1 MTRGLLAPLS
11 PKEEIALRRI
21 AHGSLILDAQM
32 ASRLVALAL
41 IEQPS
46 SGLRLTP
53 LGRLRFNALPKAPLL
68 SQPRSIHAVNGY
80 VEGLIEKAQSRA
92 ANPPAHDAP
101 TARPIARAS
110 LLPAPEAGVAGE
122 DDGEDLPVYQPVY
135 FFFDHEHWRSRAERA
150 LVRTRKA
157 IMEHRRQMIRVCDA
171 SNRRIEASQT
181 LLKTSVPVRPSWLV
195 AADMSRRAPSA

>member
-21 AHGSLILDAQM
+21 AHGSFVVDEQVASHLI
-32 ASRLVALAL
+32 ALAL
-41 IEQPS
+41 VERTS
-46 SGLRLTP
+46 SALRLTP

-68 SQPRSIHAVNGY
+68 SQPKSIHAVNGY

-92 ANPPAHDAP
+92 ATPPVPAAP
-101 TARPIARAS
+101 TVHMIAPAS
-110 LLPAPEAGVAGE
+110 LLPEPEADRDDEG
-122 DDGEDLPVYQPVY
+122 DGEDLSAYQPVY
-135 FFFDHEHWRSRAERA
+135 FFFDREHWRSRAERA

-171 SNRRIEASQT
+171 SDRRIEASQT
-181 LLKTSVPVRPSWLV
+181 LLKTSVPIRPSWL
-195 AADMSRRAPSA
+195 AGAK

>member
-21 AHGSLILDAQM
+21 AHGSFVVDART
-32 ASRLVALAL
+32 ASRLIALAL
-41 IEQPS
+41 AEQAS

-53 LGRLRFNALPKAPLL
+53 LGQLRFNALPKAPLL

-92 ANPPAHDAP
+92 ANPPTAVSPSARTIAP
-101 TARPIARAS
+101 AI
-110 LLPAPEAGVAGE
+110 LLPESEAAAPDE
-122 DDGEDLPVYQPVY
+122 DFPVYQPVY
-135 FFFDHEHWRSRAERA
+135 FFFDSEHWRSRAERA

-157 IMEHRRQMIRVCDA
+157 IMEHRRQMIRVRDA
-171 SNRRIEASQT
+171 SDRRIEASQS

-195 AADMSRRAPSA
+195 TAE

>member
-21 AHGSLILDAQM
+21 AHGSFILDAQT

-41 IEQPS
+41 IEQAS
-46 SGLRLTP
+46 SGPRLTP

-92 ANPPAHDAP
+92 ANPPIPDAP
-101 TARPIARAS
+101 AARTIAPAS
-110 LLPAPEAGVAGE
+110 LLPEPEGRAADE
-122 DDGEDLPVYQPVY
+122 DDGGDLPVYQPVY
-135 FFFDHEHWRSRAERA
+135 FFFDREHWRSRADGA

-157 IMEHRRQMIRVCDA
+157 IMEHRRQVVRACDD
-171 SNRRIEASQT
+171 SYRRLEASHA
-181 LLKTSVPVRPSWLV
+181 LLKTSIPIRPNWLV
-195 AADMSRRAPSA
+195 AAGK